1 MKKAIYLDMD
11 GTIANLYAMN
21 DWLPKLR
28 AYSTEP
34 YRQAKPICNMV
45 TLAHLLNTLQKQGYH
60 IGIISWLSKEPTPAY
75 DKAVTSAKREWLG
88 EHLKSVQFD
97 EIKIVS
103 YGIPKSTMVK
113 YPNGILFD
121 DELPNRQEWKGTA
134 YDEKNLL
141 ENLKKLVKNT

>member
-1 MKKAIYLDMD
+1 MD

-75 DKAVTSAKREWLG
+75 DKE
-88 EHLKSVQFD
+88 
-97 EIKIVS
+97 
-103 YGIPKSTMVK
+103 P
-113 YPNGILFD
+113 
-121 DELPNRQEWKGTA
+121 
-134 YDEKNLL
+134 
-141 ENLKKLVKNT
+141 